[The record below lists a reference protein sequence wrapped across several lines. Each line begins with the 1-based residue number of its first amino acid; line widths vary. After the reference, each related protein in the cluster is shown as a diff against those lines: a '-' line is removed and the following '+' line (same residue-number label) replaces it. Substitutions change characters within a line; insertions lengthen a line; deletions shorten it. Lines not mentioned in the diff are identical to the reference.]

1 MKLNELINFKW
12 ALFIYIKVLHI
23 RLLILPVRIHIDH
36 SMELIY
42 IWCNKPLGPDI
53 LHKPDDKV
61 LRLQS
66 QKIK

>member
-42 IWCNKPLGPDI
+42 I
-53 LHKPDDKV
+53 
-61 LRLQS
+61 
-66 QKIK
+66 